1 MYNPCRLYQYFSVQS
16 IREALFVKKLLSN
29 LFVILTIGFIFLL
42 VGILIGRRNV
52 DTISLY
58 PSEVITDTKPVA
70 GNTDKLNLNT
80 ATKDD
85 LITLPGIGP
94 ALADQIIAYREE
106 RGGFYT
112 IYELET
118 ISGIGDKKIDQIK
131 DLIYA
136 G

>member
-1 MYNPCRLYQYFSVQS
+1 M
-16 IREALFVKKLLSN
+16 KKLLSN
-29 LFVILTIGFIFLL
+29 LFVILTICFIFLL
-42 VGILIGRRNV
+42 VGILVGRRNV

-70 GNTDKLNLNT
+70 SNTDKLNLNT